1 MNKIKIIACLQKSIK
16 VLIITLLTAL
26 GVNWEICTARRRMR
40 NYRKGSRSFRANK
53 NSNDSISGG
62 NKGGCNLKQSAVVQN
77 GRWRGP
83 APLRLLIWRVAP
95 PCGPPG
101 AAPRPTAPC
110 RWGDHPRLAESR
122 TTRILIANLPD
133 NVQIDNGIILSLITN
148 YETL

>member
-1 MNKIKIIACLQKSIK
+1 M
-16 VLIITLLTAL
+16 
-26 GVNWEICTARRRMR
+26 GVNREICTARRRMR

-53 NSNDSISGG
+53 NSGDSISGG

-101 AAPRPTAPC
+101 ATRPVLLCQPLRRPPSTRREP
-110 RWGDHPRLAESR
+110 H

-133 NVQIDNGIILSLITN
+133 NVQIDNGIILGLLTN
-148 YETL
+148 YETLSNSENNAGWIWKIVSWTYYKRL